1 MKPEHKANLLELAS
15 ILDKVPLGNYCQR
28 EFGDGSCQT
37 PACAL
42 GHWALHNGYKY
53 NVYMDLG
60 WKRLAKQHFGVSG
73 YNYIS
78 LFGPFGCNRAA
89 TAKEAAAYIRNYV
102 AEETLP

>member
-42 GHWALHNGYKY
+42 GHWALRK
-53 NVYMDLG
+53 
-60 WKRLAKQHFGVSG
+60 G
-73 YNYIS
+73 YNNNILRYHYKTVANEDFGIGGYAYSS
-78 LFGPFGCNRAA
+78 LFGPWGCNNAQ
-89 TAKEAAAYIRNYV
+89 TAKQAAEYIRNYV